1 MCVLHLY
8 CLVMLV
14 PMVRMLLIPLVMGTT
29 SMRYLD
35 PVVLTGSD
43 VPSLLGCAECV
54 DRLVGF
60 SWVEGAWD
68 QVPVQVR
75 KIGVYWGYYILYW
88 VG

>member
-1 MCVLHLY
+1 MCELHLY
-8 CLVMLV
+8 CLMMLNH
-14 PMVRMLLIPLVMGTT
+14 MVRMLLMPLVMSTT

-35 PVVLTGSD
+35 PVVITGAD

-60 SWVEGAWD
+60 SWVEGAWA

-75 KIGVYWGYYILYW
+75 NTRMLWG
-88 VG
+88 

>member
-1 MCVLHLY
+1 
-8 CLVMLV
+8 
-14 PMVRMLLIPLVMGTT
+14 
-29 SMRYLD
+29 MRYLD
-35 PVVLTGSD
+35 PVVITGAD

-60 SWVEGAWD
+60 SWVEGAWA

-75 KIGVYWGYYILYW
+75 NTGCSGGDSKIYW